1 MVAAPELDDAPYV
14 HRKDL
19 VRSSRQLADHPFFE
33 SWGFDPM
40 KTSVAML
47 TAPPP
52 SGSRLTDRQYRPLMD
67 LLVFEPSVM
76 AQLRQR
82 LRRQAWVLE
91 RAGDL
96 TERDQALA
104 TAAALG
110 RADPDELF
118 KQPFLRRLVERSVT
132 AVVSGLSELFPPQ

>member
-1 MVAAPELDDAPYV
+1 
-14 HRKDL
+14 
-19 VRSSRQLADHPFFE
+19 
-33 SWGFDPM
+33 
-40 KTSVAML
+40 
-47 TAPPP
+47 
-52 SGSRLTDRQYRPLMD
+52 
-67 LLVFEPSVM
+67 M

-104 TAAALG
+104 AAAALG